1 MNVKRKQIKKQ
12 MVQKPNP
19 NHKKDTK
26 KTIKKKEQGVEIT
39 QIVEFPNIDENKKI
53 YFGYN
58 ERILFYTFLLLIFT
72 LVIFLLVNH
81 VFNIN
86 NDSVL
91 NYQENGNLDYKVYLK
106 PNDFYEKDYLEKD
119 MVYIASLIKNID
131 VNMYYTFAINEKSNI
146 DLTYEVIGKL
156 SIYNESGNSKL
167 FEKEYT
173 LLNQKELNIEDQKE
187 AKLSEK
193 LSIDYDYY
201 NTLANSFK
209 STYGVD
215 ATSDL
220 IIYVKVKKGINDIN
234 LSQDSEMLLTIPL
247 TEKTINITM
256 DNQGINTSK
265 SLFIETGV
273 SFLDVICIILLVI
286 TSIITL
292 VIIAQLTRL
301 LLMLKTNKSKYDKY
315 IERILKEYDRLIVET
330 PTVPNFEDKKII
342 KINKFE
348 ELLDVRDNVKK
359 PIIYHNL
366 VKHHKSYFY
375 VEQYSI
381 CYLLTLK
388 ASDIEVQNEKN

>member
-1 MNVKRKQIKKQ
+1 
-12 MVQKPNP
+12 
-19 NHKKDTK
+19 
-26 KTIKKKEQGVEIT
+26 
-39 QIVEFPNIDENKKI
+39 VEFPNIDENKKI

-388 ASDIEVQNEKN
+388 ASDIEVQNEKNYSKK